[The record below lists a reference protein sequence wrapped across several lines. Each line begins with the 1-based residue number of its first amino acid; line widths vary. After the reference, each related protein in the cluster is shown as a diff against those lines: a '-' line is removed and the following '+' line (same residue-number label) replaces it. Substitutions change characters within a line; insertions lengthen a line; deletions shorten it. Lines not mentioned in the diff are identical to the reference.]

1 MRIRKEETVALVVD
15 IQEKLFP
22 FIYDSEFL
30 SKNTVRLIRGLK
42 TLGIKLFVTEQ
53 YSKGLGHTI
62 EPVREALGD
71 YSHIEKST
79 FSCCG
84 NDNVCTTLK
93 NSGMKNAIVFGIE
106 AHVCV
111 LQTTVD
117 LIHMGYKPV
126 LIEDCVSSRN
136 PNDKRIAVER
146 MRGEGA
152 VISTYESI
160 LFELCE
166 ISGTDTFKSISK
178 IVK

>member
-1 MRIRKEETVALVVD
+1 MRIRKEDTLALVID
-15 IQEKLFP
+15 FQEKLFP
-22 FIYDSEFL
+22 FINESETL
-30 SKNTVRLIRGLK
+30 ALNTVRLIRGLK

-62 EPVREALGD
+62 QPISEALGD
-71 YSHIEKST
+71 YSHIEKSS

-84 NDNVCTTLK
+84 NEDVCSVLR
-93 NSGMKNAIVFGIE
+93 NSGVKNIIVFGIE

-117 LIHMGYKPV
+117 LIQMGYKPV

-136 PNDKRIAVER
+136 PNDKRIAIER
-146 MRGEGA
+146 MRNEGA
-152 VISTYESI
+152 VISTYESV

-166 ISGTDTFKSISK
+166 VSGTDTFKAISK
-178 IVK
+178 LVK